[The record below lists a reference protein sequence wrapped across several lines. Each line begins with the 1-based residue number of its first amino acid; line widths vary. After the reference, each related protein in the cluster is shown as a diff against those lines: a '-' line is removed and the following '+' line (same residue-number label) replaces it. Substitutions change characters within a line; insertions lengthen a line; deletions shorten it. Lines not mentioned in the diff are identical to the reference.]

1 MLFNTPEF
9 IIFFVAILTILSI
22 IKFRRF
28 QHLFLVGASYFF
40 FYFSNNYLV
49 SLLIFSTL
57 LDFYV
62 GKAIF
67 ATKDKKKKKIL
78 LLSSLAGNLG
88 LLGFFKYSDFAI
100 LQFNILGQELNL
112 NPDIPFLNL
121 ALPIG
126 ISFYTFQ
133 TISYTLDIYRGSL
146 TPSKSIWEFVLFV
159 SFFPQ
164 IVAGPILRAS
174 HFLPQLREKISNNEL
189 STRLRT
195 ITIHDTALRFGIS
208 MMALGFFKKMFFAD
222 NIAPLV
228 NEIFQV
234 PIGLESFSV
243 LLGSIAF
250 GVQIYCDFSGY
261 SDIAIGAA
269 AILGFHI
276 PANFNKPFFATSP
289 TEFWRKWH
297 ISLSSWVRDYVFYP
311 LVINN
316 KKSKLRIASS
326 MFVTFFLIGLWHGA
340 GWNFII
346 FGVMHGLY
354 VSIQTAIRAV
364 FPSLQNNSFLNSKS
378 GKIFS
383 ILLTQY
389 FVFMAWLAFRVHD
402 FDDLM
407 YVLYKYMVWDFAT
420 TETLQII
427 SHNQIPIA
435 LIIGFFILHFISFKR
450 NIVKSLSEIKIV
462 YWIIAL
468 FGMMALI
475 LFFYD
480 LTPEEFIYF
489 RF

>member
-1 MLFNTPEF
+1 MQYYNS
-9 IIFFVAILTILSI
+9 IFW
-22 IKFRRF
+22 
-28 QHLFLVGASYFF
+28 
-40 FYFSNNYLV
+40 
-49 SLLIFSTL
+49 
-57 LDFYV
+57 
-62 GKAIF
+62 
-67 ATKDKKKKKIL
+67 
-78 LLSSLAGNLG
+78 
-88 LLGFFKYSDFAI
+88 
-100 LQFNILGQELNL
+100 GQELNL

-297 ISLSSWVRDYVFYP
+297 ISLSSWVRR
-311 LVINN
+311 
-316 KKSKLRIASS
+316 LRLLS
-326 MFVTFFLIGLWHGA
+326 IGH
-340 GWNFII
+340 
-346 FGVMHGLY
+346 
-354 VSIQTAIRAV
+354 Q
-364 FPSLQNNSFLNSKS
+364 
-378 GKIFS
+378 
-383 ILLTQY
+383 
-389 FVFMAWLAFRVHD
+389 
-402 FDDLM
+402 
-407 YVLYKYMVWDFAT
+407 
-420 TETLQII
+420 
-427 SHNQIPIA
+427 
-435 LIIGFFILHFISFKR
+435 
-450 NIVKSLSEIKIV
+450 
-462 YWIIAL
+462 
-468 FGMMALI
+468 
-475 LFFYD
+475 
-480 LTPEEFIYF
+480 
-489 RF
+489 